1 MLTSKTAIK
10 VCITLILFCTAAH
23 AADANV
29 AGTWTVNAKSGRRS
43 ATQTLVLQQDG
54 NKVTGTFKGP
64 RQSGTISGT
73 VNGNAIQ
80 FHVDAKMPLDYTGTV
95 DGDSMKGTLNG
106 EGKSGDWSGTRA
118 R

>member
-1 MLTSKTAIK
+1 MLSSNTVIK
-10 VCITLILFCTAAH
+10 IYVTFILFCAVAF
-23 AADANV
+23 AADANI
-29 AGTWTVNAKSGRRS
+29 AGTWAVTAKRGRRS

-54 NKVTGTFKGP
+54 TKISGTFKGP

-95 DGDSMKGTLNG
+95 DGESMKGKLNG
-106 EGKSGDWSGTRA
+106 EGKSGEWSGTRA
-118 R
+118 K